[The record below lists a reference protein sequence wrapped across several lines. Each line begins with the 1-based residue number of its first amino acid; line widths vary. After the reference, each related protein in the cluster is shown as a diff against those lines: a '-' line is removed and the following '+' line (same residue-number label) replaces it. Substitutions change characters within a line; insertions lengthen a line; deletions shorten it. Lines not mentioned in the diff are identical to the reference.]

1 MGDIS
6 DFLTEDGWNFSVL
19 EEVVPDY
26 VVQHI
31 RSNMRYTQL
40 QSKADKPW
48 WTKISTGEFS
58 VSTAWEL
65 LRQREDINEDLKKL
79 WVTRLPFKFS
89 FLAWRIWLGKVPVA
103 TLMHSWNSS
112 ISLNCNCCTI
122 LGIEAID
129 HLFLRGDTS
138 ATVWSHF
145 SRGAGILGPTLNLK
159 HVIRKWWTIAGNT
172 RLKFVFQVVPIV
184 ILWFLWKRR
193 NTILHGGSYSIGKVV
208 WNVND
213 ILLKVIKIRFKDK
226 YEVNNWSFIL
236 NELNNYRVRY
246 SFKIVRWIPP
256 PNNWLK
262 CNTDGA
268 SRGNPGPSSAAFC
281 IRDHEGNLV
290 VAKGFRLPDTTNLIA
305 EARAIR
311 ESLQYCKENGLEQ
324 IIIESDSLAMIQF
337 LEGNWAIPWSVVT
350 DINYIQSL
358 RRNFLVRVQH
368 SFREGNT
375 LADYFANLVFDFAG
389 EFQFNSFLEIPSE
402 GRKILNLDK
411 IGTPQIRRS
420 ITG

>member
-1 MGDIS
+1 M
-6 DFLTEDGWNFSVL
+6 
-19 EEVVPDY
+19 
-26 VVQHI
+26 
-31 RSNMRYTQL
+31 
-40 QSKADKPW
+40 
-48 WTKISTGEFS
+48 
-58 VSTAWEL
+58 
-65 LRQREDINEDLKKL
+65 
-79 WVTRLPFKFS
+79 
-89 FLAWRIWLGKVPVA
+89 
-103 TLMHSWNSS
+103 
-112 ISLNCNCCTI
+112 
-122 LGIEAID
+122 
-129 HLFLRGDTS
+129 
-138 ATVWSHF
+138 
-145 SRGAGILGPTLNLK
+145 
-159 HVIRKWWTIAGNT
+159 
-172 RLKFVFQVVPIV
+172 
-184 ILWFLWKRR
+184 
-193 NTILHGGSYSIGKVV
+193 
-208 WNVND
+208 ND

-246 SFKIVRWIPP
+246 SFKIVRWIFP

-290 VAKGFRLPDTTNLIA
+290 VAKGFRLPDTTNLIV

-311 ESLQYCKENGLEQ
+311 KSLQYCKENGLEQ

-358 RRNFLVRVQH
+358 RRNLLVRVQH
-368 SFREGNT
+368 SLWEGIT

>member
-1 MGDIS
+1 MD
-6 DFLTEDGWNFSVL
+6 
-19 EEVVPDY
+19 
-26 VVQHI
+26 
-31 RSNMRYTQL
+31 
-40 QSKADKPW
+40 
-48 WTKISTGEFS
+48 
-58 VSTAWEL
+58 
-65 LRQREDINEDLKKL
+65 
-79 WVTRLPFKFS
+79 
-89 FLAWRIWLGKVPVA
+89 
-103 TLMHSWNSS
+103 
-112 ISLNCNCCTI
+112 
-122 LGIEAID
+122 
-129 HLFLRGDTS
+129 
-138 ATVWSHF
+138 
-145 SRGAGILGPTLNLK
+145 
-159 HVIRKWWTIAGNT
+159 
-172 RLKFVFQVVPIV
+172 
-184 ILWFLWKRR
+184 
-193 NTILHGGSYSIGKVV
+193 
-208 WNVND
+208 
-213 ILLKVIKIRFKDK
+213 
-226 YEVNNWSFIL
+226 
-236 NELNNYRVRY
+236 
-246 SFKIVRWIPP
+246 PP

-305 EARAIR
+305 ESRAIR

-358 RRNFLVRVQH
+358 RRNLLVRVQH
-368 SFREGNT
+368 SLWEGIT